1 MRKQPW
7 VISLLSVAI
16 ATTIAGAGTASG
28 QNLPQTGGLALQKAD
43 RPATY
48 GTTHES
54 FYAIGEWEFAPI
66 RSVQTYWDTGAGGA
80 NLLRYS
86 TAPGGGFIAPV
97 HIPDGAILTTVTY
110 NVCDSSTTDQ
120 HWSMGL
126 VTASNLNGHVT
137 NVGPTVISLSNVDTQ
152 CVAYQQDINGLQF
165 VVDNLNP
172 RLAVI
177 ASTPA
182 SDSTNLLAGVTIAYR
197 LQVSPAPA
205 AATFNDVPT
214 NHPFFQ
220 YVEALAKSG
229 ITGGCGNGNYCP
241 DAPLTRGQMAVFMA
255 KGLGL
260 QWP

>member
-1 MRKQPW
+1 MRKLPW
-7 VISLLSVAI
+7 VVSPVFGAI
-16 ATTIAGAGTASG
+16 AMIAACGAASG
-28 QNLPQTGGLALQKAD
+28 QTPAQPERIARQRVGP
-43 RPATY
+43 PATY
-48 GTTHES
+48 GTAQES

-66 RSVQTYWDTGAGGA
+66 RSVQTYWDTGASGGV

-86 TAPGGGFIAPV
+86 TNPAGGFIAPV
-97 HIPDGAILTTVTY
+97 HIPDGAMLTTITY
-110 NVCDSSTTDQ
+110 NVCDGSTTDQ
-120 HWSMGL
+120 HWNMGL
-126 VTASNLNGHVT
+126 VSASNENGQMT
-137 NVGPTVISLSNVDTQ
+137 NVGPTVVSLSNPATPCNYYIQD
-152 CVAYQQDINGLQF
+152 VAGLQF
-165 VVDNLNP
+165 VVDNQNS

-182 SDSTNLLAGVTIAYR
+182 SDSTNAIAGVTIADR

-205 AATFNDVPT
+205 TATFNDVPT